1 MGYTLYRIAMTMD
14 IMVFIVLATI
24 VYGFFPLTPIMI
36 IALALLDDVPIMTI
50 AFDHAIVPPKPVRWE
65 MDRVLTV
72 SSILGFLAVV
82 QSFGLLYIADTVL
95 QLDKPHL
102 QTMMFLQLVA
112 GGHLMLF
119 LTRTQKAFW
128 APPHPAGKLFWAIV
142 GAGSAGWSR
151 RCHGR

>member
-1 MGYTLYRIAMTMD
+1 
-14 IMVFIVLATI
+14 
-24 VYGFFPLTPIMI
+24 MI

-50 AFDHAIVPPKPVRWE
+50 AFDNAIVPPKPVRWE

-82 QSFGLLYIADTVL
+82 QSFGLLYVADTVL

-112 GGHLMLF
+112 GEHLMLF

-128 APPHPAGKLFWAIV
+128 APPYPAGKLFWRS
-142 GAGSAGWSR
+142 SAR
-151 RCHGR
+151 RCLRC